1 MFQLQNG
8 CNITIMVKRKSSGGG
23 STIYGLMAGLLLGLS
38 VAAGVA
44 YYVIKAPMP
53 FMDKASRSPDA
64 SGAPDPRNAQDPNAA
79 LATRETGPVT
89 APSSPD
95 QPVGQLPLAGSDRSA
110 ATGSARAPGASQSG
124 GDALGSLIA
133 TLAPAP
139 SASGR
144 SQQAAAVT
152 PPVRSDASTPTTVS
166 PSTQAPKSTGPY
178 FLQVGSFR
186 VLEDAEALRAKIIL
200 MGLPVEIQRA
210 EVNGLQVNRVRVGPF
225 ARIDDMNQTRIR
237 LGQEKIPT
245 AVVRQ

>member
-1 MFQLQNG
+1 
-8 CNITIMVKRKSSGGG
+8 MVKRKTSGGG
-23 STIYGLMAGLLLGLS
+23 STMYGLLAGLLLGLS

-64 SGAPDPRNAQDPNAA
+64 SGAPDPRNVQDPNAA
-79 LATRETGPVT
+79 LATPETGPVT

-95 QPVGQLPLAGSDRSA
+95 QPRGQLPLAGADRPA
-110 ATGSARAPGASQSG
+110 AIGSAGAPAAGQSG
-124 GDALGSLIA
+124 SGDTLGSLIA
-133 TLAPAP
+133 TLTPAP

-144 SQQAAAVT
+144 SQQAAPIAPT
-152 PPVRSDASTPTTVS
+152 ARSDAASSGVSTPS
-166 PSTQAPKSTGPY
+166 AQAPKATGPY

-225 ARIDDMNQTRIR
+225 ARIDDMNQTRIK